1 MQDRLP
7 ERETFAKVL
16 DRSQYARPLVL
27 APHPDDEVYG
37 CGGLLALWAAAGVQP
52 LVVLVTG
59 GQAQGEATAEP
70 NGLLEQRESES
81 RRAAELLGYAL
92 ECWHLDDRGLRCNE
106 RLIARIG
113 RALEQHRPD
122 VVLAPAL
129 TEPHPDHQ
137 ALTLALSCA
146 VARLG
151 SAHPAPDLMLYESG
165 GTLTQANVLVDISSV
180 RELKARAMA
189 AFESQETAQPY
200 QSRISA
206 RDHFRALQLGPGV
219 QAAEA
224 YTRLPLRHAGW
235 AAVVPALEPL
245 LLHGRGQAVQDQDLP
260 KVSVLV
266 RTVGDAHLERTLASV
281 AAQTYPR
288 LEVVLVAADG
298 RTPAPEG
305 WAAQAGLELRYVNTA
320 SGLSRPAAANA
331 ALDAATGDWLIFLD
345 DDDLWTPEHVAKLV
359 ACQTAQGQCRA
370 VHTDV
375 RVINDTGD
383 ELALY
388 DQPWSAPRMA
398 FTNVLPIHSV
408 LFAADLV
415 RREGCR
421 FDEALPVLEDWDFW
435 LQVTQHTDVRHA
447 PGISALYRYRDRA
460 GLQRD
465 DHLHHHRQWRE
476 KVQARW
482 LQRLGPEQVGRAAT
496 WYAQA
501 LDETRQ
507 QLQTASGL
515 RAAQLLRD
523 ELDVVQGRLRDTQA
537 ELQMAA
543 ERLSTSAY
551 ELTSSQAQQ
560 KLLEGQVQ
568 DLRQFAE
575 LRARL
580 SDELREQLTR
590 AEIKLR
596 DTQAELQQAG
606 LDLADATTQGAA
618 AREALVLNEQERAAL
633 TIRVDELLAVAEG
646 AQAEALEAQQALKA
660 ERERLWGELE
670 RLQALTELLSG
681 QLDQT
686 RRSTSWRVTAPLRWL
701 SAAGRRWLR

>member
-1 MQDRLP
+1 
-7 ERETFAKVL
+7 
-16 DRSQYARPLVL
+16 
-27 APHPDDEVYG
+27 
-37 CGGLLALWAAAGVQP
+37 LLA
-52 LVVLVTG
+52 
-59 GQAQGEATAEP
+59 
-70 NGLLEQRESES
+70 QRESES

-92 ECWHLDDRGLRCNE
+92 ECWHFADRGLRCNE

-113 RALEQHRPD
+113 QALEQHRPD

-180 RELKARAMA
+180 LELKGRAMA

-224 YTRLPLRHAGW
+224 YTRLPLRQAGW
-235 AAVVPALEPL
+235 PSVVPALEPL

-298 RTPAPEG
+298 RTPAPKG
-305 WAAQAGLELRYVNTA
+305 WAALAGVELRYVSTGA
-320 SGLSRPAAANA
+320 ALSRPAAANA

-375 RVINDTGD
+375 RVINDAGD

-408 LFAADLV
+408 LFEADLV
-415 RREGCR
+415 RRDGCR
-421 FDEALPVLEDWDFW
+421 FDETLPVLEDWDFW
-435 LQVTQHTDVRHA
+435 LQVTQHTEVRHA

-465 DHLHHHRQWRE
+465 DHLHHQRQWRE
-476 KVQARW
+476 KVQTRW
-482 LQRLGPEQVGRAAT
+482 LARLGPEQVGGAAT

-507 QLQTASGL
+507 QLQVASEMAGERL
-515 RAAQLLRD
+515 SKSAFELTSSQAQQRLLED
-523 ELDVVQGRLRDTQA
+523 RLRDTQA
-537 ELQMAA
+537 ELQMAG
-543 ERLSTSAY
+543 ERLSKSAF
-551 ELTSSQAQQ
+551 ESTSSQAQQ
-560 KLLEGQVQ
+560 KLLEDQVQ

-580 SDELREQLTR
+580 SDELRENLAR

-596 DTQAELQQAG
+596 DTQAE
-606 LDLADATTQGAA
+606 
-618 AREALVLNEQERAAL
+618 V
-633 TIRVDELLAVAEG
+633 
-646 AQAEALEAQQALKA
+646 
-660 ERERLWGELE
+660 E
-670 RLQALTELLSG
+670 RLQVLSALVSG
-681 QLDQT
+681 QLDQV
-686 RRSTSWRVTAPLRWL
+686 RRSTSWHVTAPLRWL
-701 SAAGRRWLR
+701 GAVGRRWLG

>member
-1 MQDRLP
+1 
-7 ERETFAKVL
+7 
-16 DRSQYARPLVL
+16 
-27 APHPDDEVYG
+27 
-37 CGGLLALWAAAGVQP
+37 
-52 LVVLVTG
+52 
-59 GQAQGEATAEP
+59 
-70 NGLLEQRESES
+70 
-81 RRAAELLGYAL
+81 
-92 ECWHLDDRGLRCNE
+92 
-106 RLIARIG
+106 
-113 RALEQHRPD
+113 
-122 VVLAPAL
+122 
-129 TEPHPDHQ
+129 
-137 ALTLALSCA
+137 
-146 VARLG
+146 
-151 SAHPAPDLMLYESG
+151 
-165 GTLTQANVLVDISSV
+165 
-180 RELKARAMA
+180 
-189 AFESQETAQPY
+189 
-200 QSRISA
+200 
-206 RDHFRALQLGPGV
+206 
-219 QAAEA
+219 
-224 YTRLPLRHAGW
+224 
-235 AAVVPALEPL
+235 
-245 LLHGRGQAVQDQDLP
+245 
-260 KVSVLV
+260 
-266 RTVGDAHLERTLASV
+266 
-281 AAQTYPR
+281 
-288 LEVVLVAADG
+288 
-298 RTPAPEG
+298 
-305 WAAQAGLELRYVNTA
+305 
-320 SGLSRPAAANA
+320 
-331 ALDAATGDWLIFLD
+331 
-345 DDDLWTPEHVAKLV
+345 
-359 ACQTAQGQCRA
+359 
-370 VHTDV
+370 
-375 RVINDTGD
+375 
-383 ELALY
+383 
-388 DQPWSAPRMA
+388 MA

-507 QLQTASGL
+507 QLQAASGL

-618 AREALVLNEQERAAL
+618 EREALVQAEQERTAL
-633 TIRVDELLAVAEG
+633 TGRVEALLAAAEG
-646 AQAEALEAQQALKA
+646 ARAES
-660 ERERLWGELE
+660 E
-670 RLQALTELLSG
+670 RLQTLVDSLSG
-681 QLDQT
+681 QLEQV
-686 RRSTSWRVTAPLRWL
+686 RRSSSWRVTAPLRWL
-701 SAAGRRWLR
+701 GAVGRRWLR